1 MEKIKKRRLV
11 VALLCLAVCVSIIAD
26 TQAETA
32 DGHVAFY
39 PESGT
44 DAPLKYV
51 GVLIQ
56 NGEGMPS
63 PSNIRPFNKTVT
75 LTQYGR
81 NLISPSLYTNSK
93 GGLTWTV
100 NSDGSISI
108 SGICNASGVLNI
120 MTRYLKRG
128 IYRLQGAFGCGPASI
143 EIIGA
148 DNSVSYGIV
157 QSSYRSKL
165 IWLPQDGM
173 YVIRYIHLTSDASV
187 DAVAYPMLTEGTLYY
202 DYEKYTEME
211 TNLFLPENFG
221 GGYIDSNGTV
231 VVTHYRAVL
240 TEESKLSAPSAEN
253 GGTYRFLLQ
262 DYSDEGIRP
271 ALGEWDIVYD
281 VRCTALN
288 AVAYSTLKLEDTPYT
303 IGISNKS
310 GQIFVRLPF
319 ATTAE
324 AKKWFGEMEE
334 AGTPVEIIYR
344 LETPIELKS
353 EGFPVMKSDGPQY
366 ASVSQGRIEAALS
379 ASASFQAQKHSP
391 VMTFVDDDG
400 RSGSIEVLKYLMENA
415 HIPVS
420 SALVTYYVDDD
431 GNPMYMNWSDVAQLQ
446 SMGASFFSHTNAHMQ
461 LDTSIIQ
468 PDGVFRGQA
477 VTLEEI
483 EKDFTTT
490 QRLLK
495 EHGCNTDLLVYPHGT
510 LTPETEAVVRKYFSG
525 GVLIAEGMN
534 ELPIRPYK
542 LMRYN
547 LPKTQSSS
555 PVTRTLEDWKQLA
568 DYCAASGGWL
578 IWMMHSYSDNYTQQ
592 QLADIVSLC
601 EYASELGI
609 KIMGLDEGFHY
620 MNNRVTDGDI
630 NGRDYYI
637 VDRDGNVYTDRNEE

>member
-1 MEKIKKRRLV
+1 
-11 VALLCLAVCVSIIAD
+11 
-26 TQAETA
+26 
-32 DGHVAFY
+32 
-39 PESGT
+39 
-44 DAPLKYV
+44 
-51 GVLIQ
+51 
-56 NGEGMPS
+56 
-63 PSNIRPFNKTVT
+63 
-75 LTQYGR
+75 
-81 NLISPSLYTNSK
+81 
-93 GGLTWTV
+93 
-100 NSDGSISI
+100 
-108 SGICNASGVLNI
+108 

-324 AKKWFGEMEE
+324 AKKWFGEM
-334 AGTPVEIIYR
+334 
-344 LETPIELKS
+344 
-353 EGFPVMKSDGPQY
+353 
-366 ASVSQGRIEAALS
+366 
-379 ASASFQAQKHSP
+379 ASFQAQKNSP

-420 SALVTYYVDDD
+420 SALVTCYVDDD